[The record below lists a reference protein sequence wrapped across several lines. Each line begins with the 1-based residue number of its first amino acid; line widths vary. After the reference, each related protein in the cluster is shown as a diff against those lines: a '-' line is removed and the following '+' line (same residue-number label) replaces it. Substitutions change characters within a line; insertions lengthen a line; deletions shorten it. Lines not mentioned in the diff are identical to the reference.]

1 MKNKIM
7 AAAAVS
13 ACALAW
19 AAKDPVLMTVGGID
33 VPKSEFEYLYH
44 KNTQQQVSEQPLEEY
59 AEMFKVY
66 KLKVADAL
74 AAGVDTTASFRR
86 EMEQYRRDL
95 AAPFMADSAYLL
107 NFVQE
112 AYDRSRREVEL
123 SHIMLMK
130 SPDRMANAAQRQRID
145 SIRAIL
151 VGEGRDFEEMA
162 RAFSQDRSVAM
173 NGGNLGFVTA
183 GRLPYSFEVVGFS
196 TPEGAV
202 SEVVESPAG
211 YHIIKGGRRR
221 PARGQVLTQHIMK
234 MVAPGASAAE
244 DAAAKAWADSVC
256 REARSNPAR
265 FEDMARALS
274 DDKGSARQGGQLP
287 WFGAG
292 MMVAP
297 FDSAAF
303 ALEVGEISEPV
314 RSQYGWHIIRKLDAK
329 AAPTLAELKPEVLQ
343 RLSNPQD
350 ERSGMVQKHN
360 WARLAK
366 KHKGSVS
373 KAGIKKLNDWVTAA
387 GELDSAFYDACRD
400 GELAGV
406 EIARIGK
413 RPLTASQMVQG
424 VRQLHLPAG
433 EEALERIEGN
443 AEAYLNRQLMET
455 EYDWLEANEPD
466 YRNLM
471 REYRDGS
478 LLYEVSVAKVWD
490 KASRDTEG
498 LDRFF
503 KAHRQDYQWKKPHV
517 KGYLVQALND
527 SVAEAARLRLPSLG
541 GDTIV
546 STMRKEFG
554 KNITIDRVLVEEG
567 QNPMVDNI
575 VFGAAPVKPAAA
587 SMTTYFLYDPKVLTL
602 PEEVNDVRGLVT
614 SDYQTELENLWVEEL
629 KARYPVTVDKKV
641 LKKVK

>member
-7 AAAAVS
+7 VGAALS

-44 KNTQQQVSEQPLEEY
+44 KNTQQQVSQQPLEEY

-74 AAGVDTTASFRR
+74 AAGIDTTAAFRK
-86 EMEQYRRDL
+86 EMNQYRRDL
-95 AAPFMADSAYLL
+95 AAPYIADSAYLL

-112 AYDRSRREVEL
+112 AYDRSRQEVEL

-130 SPDRMANAAQRQRID
+130 GNDAAANEAARQRLD
-145 SIRAIL
+145 SIRSII
-151 VGEGRDFEEMA
+151 VNEGRDFGEVA

-173 NGGNLGFVTA
+173 NGGNLGYMTA
-183 GRLPYSFEVVGFS
+183 GRLPYSFEVAGFA
-196 TPEGAV
+196 TPEGEI
-202 SEVVESPAG
+202 SQVVESPVG
-211 YHIIKGGRRR
+211 FHIIKGGHRR
-221 PARGQVLTQHIMK
+221 PARGQVLTEHIMK
-234 MVAPGASAAE
+234 MVAPGASQAE
-244 DAAAKAWADSVC
+244 ELAAKAWADSVY
-256 REARSNPAR
+256 REAKAAPSR
-265 FEDMARALS
+265 FGDMARRLS

-329 AAPTLAELKPEVLQ
+329 GAPTFAEMKPEVLQ
-343 RLSNPQD
+343 RLVNPQD
-350 ERSGMVQKHN
+350 ERSGMVQRHT
-360 WARLAK
+360 WERLAK
-366 KHKGSVS
+366 KHKGSVTEDGVKRLYAYIVS
-373 KAGIKKLNDWVTAA
+373 KGA
-387 GELDSAFYDACRD
+387 LDSTFYDACRG
-400 GELAGV
+400 GELAGIEV
-406 EIARIGK
+406 ARIGK
-413 RPLTASQMVQG
+413 RPLTAAQMVVG
-424 VRQLHLPAG
+424 VRQVSAPAG
-433 EEALERIEGN
+433 QRAFDIIRGN
-443 AEAYLNRQLMET
+443 AEAFLNRNLMET

-466 YRNLM
+466 YRNLL

-478 LLYEVSVAKVWD
+478 LLYEVSVDKVWD
-490 KASRDTEG
+490 KAAKDTEG
-498 LDRFF
+498 LERYFR
-503 KAHRQDYQWKKPHV
+503 AHKDEYKWKKPHV

-527 SVAEAARLRLPSLG
+527 SVAESARQRLATMG

-546 STMRKEFG
+546 PAMRKEFG
-554 KNITIDRVLVEEG
+554 KSITIERVLVEEG
-567 QNPMVDNI
+567 QSPMVDNI

-587 SMTTYFLYDPKVLTL
+587 AMTTYFLYDPKVLTV
-602 PEEVNDVRGLVT
+602 PEEVNDVKGMVT
-614 SDYQTELENLWVEEL
+614 SDYQTELENVWIEEL
-629 KARYPVTVDKKV
+629 KARYPVTVNKKV

>member
-7 AAAAVS
+7 VGAALS

-44 KNTQQQVSEQPLEEY
+44 KNSQQQVSQQPLEEY

-74 AAGVDTTASFRR
+74 SEGIDTTASFRK
-86 EMEQYRRDL
+86 EMNQYRRDL
-95 AAPFMADSAYLL
+95 AAPYIADSAYLL

-112 AYDRSRREVEL
+112 AYERSRNEVEL

-130 SPDRMANAAQRQRID
+130 GMDAAANEAIRQRLD
-145 SIRAIL
+145 SIRHII
-151 VGEGRDFEEMA
+151 VDEGRDFEEVA

-173 NGGNLGFVTA
+173 NGGNLGYLTT
-183 GRLPYSFEVVGFS
+183 GRVPYSFEVAGFA
-196 TPEGAV
+196 TPEGEV
-202 SEVVESPAG
+202 SEVVESPVG
-211 YHIIKGGRRR
+211 FHLIKGGRRR
-221 PARGQVLTQHIMK
+221 PARGQVLAEHIMK
-234 MVAPGASAAE
+234 MVAPGATPE
-244 DAAAKAWADSVC
+244 EEAAAKAWADSVYM
-256 REARSNPAR
+256 EAKAAPAR
-265 FEDMARALS
+265 FEDMARRLS

-303 ALEVGEISEPV
+303 AMEVGEISAPV

-329 AAPTLAELKPEVLQ
+329 GAPTMAELKPEILQ

-350 ERSGMVQKHN
+350 ERSGMVQRHN
-360 WARLAK
+360 WERLAR
-366 KHKGSVS
+366 KHKGSVNE
-373 KAGIKKLNDWVTAA
+373 AGVKRLQEYVAAA
-387 GELDSAFYDACRD
+387 GMLDSAFYDACRS

-406 EIARIGK
+406 EVARIGK
-413 RPLTASQMVQG
+413 RPLTAAQMVDG
-424 VRQLHLPAG
+424 VRQTSLPAG
-433 EEALERIEGN
+433 DYANEIIRGN
-443 AEAYLNRQLMET
+443 ADACLHRGLMEA

-466 YRNLM
+466 YRNLL

-490 KASRDTEG
+490 KAAKDTEG
-498 LDRFF
+498 LDRYF
-503 KAHRQDYQWKKPHV
+503 KAHRDDYTWKKPHV

-527 SVAEAARLRLPSLG
+527 SVAEAARQRLATLG

-546 STMRKEFG
+546 PAMRKEFG
-554 KNITIDRVLVEEG
+554 KSITIERVLVEEG
-567 QNPMVDNI
+567 QSAMVDNL
-575 VFGAAPVKPAAA
+575 VFGGAPVKPAAA
-587 SMTTYFLYDPKVLTL
+587 AMTTYFIYDPRMLTV
-602 PEEVNDVRGLVT
+602 PEEVSDVRGMVT
-614 SDYQTELENLWVEEL
+614 SDYQTELENAWVEEL
-629 KARYPVTVDKKV
+629 KAKYPVTVNRKV